1 MDHIQYIIH
10 SSVYITYCTVYTI
23 CTVHYIKD
31 VNKDGHIHCITSSHT
46 VTGLCF
52 LQSIICTVL
61 VVGHSTMA
69 IQSYILAYYRTDRYI
84 CSNIQPIQT
93 YTSRWS
99 KRRDNQICASC
110 PPLIEEIQVWSRVY
124 TGTS

>member
-1 MDHIQYIIH
+1 MYSTLYKGCKQRR
-10 SSVYITYCTVYTI
+10 TYPL
-23 CTVHYIKD
+23 H
-31 VNKDGHIHCITSSHT
+31 N
-46 VTGLCF
+46 
-52 LQSIICTVL
+52 LQPYSNWLMLSAKYYYTVL